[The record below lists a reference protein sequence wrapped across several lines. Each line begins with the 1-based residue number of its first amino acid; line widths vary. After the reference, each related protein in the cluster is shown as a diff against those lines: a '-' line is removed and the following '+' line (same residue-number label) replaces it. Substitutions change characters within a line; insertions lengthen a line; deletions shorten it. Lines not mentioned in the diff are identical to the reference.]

1 MSRRD
6 HRSIGICRICA
17 AVVAVALIPAVP
29 SAAAESV
36 MEKTGV
42 GSALGLAPTGTDV
55 LTEIHQFDLFERQA
69 DDTAQM
75 RGDDGLKQ
83 FSIERADNAKKQDQQ
98 LAELKDKAGV
108 QVTFSEEPSVTRSNR
123 LAGLQGAVGEDYVR
137 KYYEAQV
144 AEHDSALSVLRR
156 YLKKPDNARIKS
168 YAAKQ
173 IPALEA
179 SQQIAKENWKRTSH

>member
-6 HRSIGICRICA
+6 HRSTSIRSIR
-17 AVVAVALIPAVP
+17 AVVIVLALLPFASPAL
-29 SAAAESV
+29 AESV
-36 MEKTGV
+36 MEKTGI
-42 GSALGLAPTGTDV
+42 GSALGLAPTGADV

-83 FSIERADNAKKQDQQ
+83 FSIERAGEAKKQDQS
-98 LAELKDKAGV
+98 LAALKDKAGV
-108 QVTFSEEPSVTRSNR
+108 KVTFSEEPSVTRSNR
-123 LAGLQGAVGEDYVR
+123 LAGLQGSVGPDYVW

-156 YLKKPDNARIKS
+156 YLKKPDNDQIKS